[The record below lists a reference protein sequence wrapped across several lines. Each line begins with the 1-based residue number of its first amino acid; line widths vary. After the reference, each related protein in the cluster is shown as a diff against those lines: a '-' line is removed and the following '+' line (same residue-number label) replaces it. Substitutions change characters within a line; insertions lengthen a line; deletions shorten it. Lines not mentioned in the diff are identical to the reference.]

1 METIS
6 AKIEKDTKE
15 KMRKFSH
22 INWSEVIRE
31 SIKNR
36 IEEEELRTRVI
47 DRSKIKEAI
56 KIAATVRKTSKGWNS
71 TEEIRKWRN
80 RVS

>member
-6 AKIEKDTKE
+6 TKIEKDTKE
-15 KMRKFSH
+15 KMRKFSY

-31 SIKNR
+31 SIKSR
-36 IEEEELRTRVI
+36 IEDEESRTRAI
-47 DRSKIKEAI
+47 DRSKIKEAFE
-56 KIAATVRKTSKGWNS
+56 IAASVRRPSKGWNS
-71 TEEIRKWRN
+71 TTEIRKWRN